1 LIYGLDLL
9 SLCPLEDNKFRLE
22 GGFSVCSPSFCEER
36 EKMNKE
42 YYRDKIIEYIMRISS
57 EKALRYL
64 YLITKSIA
72 KDT

>member
-1 LIYGLDLL
+1 
-9 SLCPLEDNKFRLE
+9 
-22 GGFSVCSPSFCEER
+22 
-36 EKMNKE
+36 MNKE

-57 EKALRYL
+57 ERALRYL